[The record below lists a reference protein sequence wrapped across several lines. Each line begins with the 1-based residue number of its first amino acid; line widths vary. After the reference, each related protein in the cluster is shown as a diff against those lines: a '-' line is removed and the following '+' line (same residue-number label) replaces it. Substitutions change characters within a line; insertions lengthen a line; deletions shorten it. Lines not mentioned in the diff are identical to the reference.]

1 MKKANKNHGAQ
12 WKEKNVQIM
21 GILEGEEIVKGTENI
36 FKTIMAENVP
46 NPEKE
51 ARYL

>member
-1 MKKANKNHGAQ
+1 MGQNEK
-12 WKEKNVQIM
+12 KNVQIT

-46 NPEKE
+46 NPGKE
-51 ARYL
+51 AKYL